1 MRNWKTAYCPGSA
14 QRISGREAA
23 GNCSARR
30 HCRGNMRNWNNM
42 VKEEIRIKKAIVHI
56 LDSTIGMP
64 VLSDEELD
72 FGSEFSDFLKEHI
85 SKISSGDDGKSCE
98 FYKQESEVYRMLE
111 QYSDDFFVDISKDMA
126 DFLYSIMNSNI
137 DIPPAD
143 LIVVRFKYG
152 DGEYL
157 GLLKMN
163 YKSLYT
169 HRTLSLEE
177 GKNTNEIIRHK
188 SILPP
193 ESQKLSEAAII
204 CLDDLTVQVVEKK
217 YEINGEKTNYFSYL
231 FLKCSSHMS
240 HKSKLSIVTKAVE
253 AVQKEGYD
261 ELSQYEAQMKAKS
274 IMQEELEE
282 KGGFVVE
289 ELAERIFEEKPELK
303 VAFQDKMEKYDLVK
317 EEILPQSETT
327 TRKYQKQH
335 LLTDTGIEIKI
346 PMEQYK
352 NPGSVEFITN
362 PDGTVSV
369 LIKNI
374 GHLEARF

>member
-1 MRNWKTAYCPGSA
+1 
-14 QRISGREAA
+14 
-23 GNCSARR
+23 
-30 HCRGNMRNWNNM
+30 M

-72 FGSEFSDFLKEHI
+72 FGSEFADFLKEHI
-85 SKISSGDDGKSCE
+85 AKISSGDDGKSCL
-98 FYKQESEVYRMLE
+98 FYKEESEVYRMLE
-111 QYSDDFFVDISKDMA
+111 QYSDEFFVDVSKDMA

-152 DGEYL
+152 EEEYL

-169 HRTLSLEE
+169 HRTLALEE
-177 GKNTNEIIRHK
+177 GGNSNEIIRHK
-188 SILPP
+188 SILPS
-193 ESQKLSEAAII
+193 ESQRLSEAAII
-204 CLDDLTVQVVEKK
+204 GLSDLSVQVVEKK
-217 YEINGEKTNYFSYL
+217 YEVNGEKTNYFSYL
-231 FLKCSSHMS
+231 FLKCSSR
-240 HKSKLSIVTKAVE
+240 
-253 AVQKEGYD
+253 
-261 ELSQYEAQMKAKS
+261 MKAKH
-274 IMQEELEE
+274 IIQEELEE

-289 ELAERIFEEKPELK
+289 EIAEKIFEEKPELK
-303 VAFQDKMEKYDLVK
+303 TAFQDKMEKYDMVK
-317 EEILPQSETT
+317 EEILPQSEAT

-335 LLTDTGIEIKI
+335 LFTDTGIEIKI
-346 PMEQYK
+346 PMEQYR

-374 GHLEARF
+374 GHLEARW